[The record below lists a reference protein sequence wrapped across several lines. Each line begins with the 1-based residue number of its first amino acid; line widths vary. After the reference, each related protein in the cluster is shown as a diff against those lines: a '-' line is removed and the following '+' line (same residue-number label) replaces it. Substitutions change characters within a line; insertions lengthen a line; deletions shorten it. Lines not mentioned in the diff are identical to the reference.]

1 MLAIGSALPLSGS
14 RSRVPGPFKYPNLRE
29 SNMTSN
35 QQWDEWADDIANDT
49 GEAVALKATNV
60 EDYRK
65 LLKKVIKI
73 LKENL

>member
-1 MLAIGSALPLSGS
+1 
-14 RSRVPGPFKYPNLRE
+14 
-29 SNMTSN
+29 MTSN